1 MSCGHGGFCMRAMQ
15 NKLTLQTISLRQNGD
30 MERIVRTLRTR
41 SLRHNGDNEQIPPPD
56 RIPSVERRASALSAL
71 GASGQSARWPS
82 LEVRWH
88 CRRQQGTAFFIGSG
102 NCTFHSHYRCQEHA
116 FRIAK
121 NDAHCKCIA
130 SALFSGFDQFTG
142 IDHPVD
148 QFRNPFTGIT
158 FSILISSHWD
168 GQVVSIVILGIDSLA
183 SPITL

>member
-1 MSCGHGGFCMRAMQ
+1 MAFAGSPHVMGGSEA
-15 NKLTLQTISLRQNGD
+15 
-30 MERIVRTLRTR
+30 
-41 SLRHNGDNEQIPPPD
+41 
-56 RIPSVERRASALSAL
+56 
-71 GASGQSARWPS
+71 
-82 LEVRWH
+82 RWH